1 MALTPCAPCNCI
13 AGNIPNDKF
22 KQDVEIILCAIASS
36 VTPPPVDTD
45 LTNIPA
51 VSIAAASTT
60 VGFSTTGFTSAGGY
74 LRQLG
79 VQNNTNQDIQLSYD
93 GGTTAGPIVPLGTF
107 RQIDFVTNGGV
118 MPMATLF
125 MKYLN
130 GAQPTLGQVVID
142 GFY

>member
-1 MALTPCAPCNCI
+1 MALTPCDACSCI
-13 AGNIPNDKF
+13 PGNEQLYTWQQKVR
-22 KQDVEIILCAIASS
+22 QTLCDIASG
-36 VTPPPVDTD
+36 VVPPVDTD

-60 VGFSTTGFTSAGGY
+60 VGFTTTGFTSAGGY

-79 VQNNTNQDIQLSYD
+79 IQNNTNQDIQLSYD
-93 GGTTAGPIVPLGTF
+93 GGVTAGPIVPLGQF
-107 RQIDFVTNGGV
+107 RQIDFAANGGV

-130 GAQPTLGQVVID
+130 GAQPTLGAVVID